1 MQVYGKVVLVK
12 TQMVL
17 GKKYEHQEKLSED
30 HLQYVAPKHNRLLQ
44 RFLVD
49 TTNTAV
55 SDI

>member
-1 MQVYGKVVLVK
+1 MQVYGKAVLVK
-12 TQMVL
+12 TQMVP

-30 HLQYVAPKHNRLLQ
+30 HLRYVAPKHNRLLQ

-49 TTNTAV
+49 TTNIAV